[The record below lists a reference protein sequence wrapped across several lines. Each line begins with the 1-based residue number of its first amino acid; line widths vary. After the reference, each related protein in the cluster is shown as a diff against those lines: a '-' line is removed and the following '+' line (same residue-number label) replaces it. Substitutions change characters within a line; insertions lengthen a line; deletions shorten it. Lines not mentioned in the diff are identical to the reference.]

1 MGNPLYDTDFYGW
14 VNQQAQ
20 LLRSG
25 KFTEADM
32 DHIAEEV
39 EDMGK
44 NLIRTL
50 ESRLEILLI
59 HLLKW
64 QYQPTHR
71 GTSWQV
77 TIVEQR
83 LALAKHLRKNPSLKP
98 KVPNAITESYADAM
112 VRASVETGLPK
123 NNFPEICPYRFEE
136 IMDENFWPES

>member
-32 DHIAEEV
+32 DNIAEEI

-44 NLIRTL
+44 NLLRVL

-59 HLLKW
+59 HLLK
-64 QYQPTHR
+64 
-71 GTSWQV
+71 
-77 TIVEQR
+77 
-83 LALAKHLRKNPSLKP
+83 
-98 KVPNAITESYADAM
+98 
-112 VRASVETGLPK
+112 
-123 NNFPEICPYRFEE
+123 
-136 IMDENFWPES
+136 